1 MPEGY
6 IGYRTETGRNL
17 TPKQEAFAQ
26 LYIEIGNASEA
37 YRRAYT
43 VRETTKAATVWE
55 SASKLLAD
63 PKVSTRVATL
73 QASHRARHDT
83 TIDTLTDE
91 YEDARRLAMVTR
103 QPGAA
108 VAATTGKSR
117 VHGLDNGEGVTKDDD
132 IIQINVVFTEYPR
145 PPR

>member
-1 MPEGY
+1 MSKQSMRNRPG
-6 IGYRTETGRNL
+6 TGRSL

-26 LYIEIGNASEA
+26 LYIETGNASEA

-63 PKVSTRVATL
+63 PKVSTRVAAL
-73 QASHRARHDT
+73 QAAHRARHDT
-83 TIDTLTDE
+83 TVDTLTDE
-91 YEDARRLAMVTR
+91 FEDARRLAMVTG

-108 VAATTGKSR
+108 VAATTGKAR
-117 VHGLDNGEGVTKDDD
+117 IHGLDKGEGLANDDDD
-132 IIQINVVFTEYPR
+132 IHINIVFE
-145 PPR
+145 